1 MCKTMVC
8 DRCTYILSDFNKVC
22 RDCCFLKCYVDSRGI
37 IYFVRSGIM
46 HKGFKTYYTKS
57 GDRKSREYEK
67 HLFQRSFAEAQS
79 ALNATAR
86 ERKWSVFYGASPA
99 DWSTVV

>member
-8 DRCTYILSDFNKVC
+8 DRCTYILSDFKKVC
-22 RDCCFLKCYVDSRGI
+22 RNCCFLKCYIDSRGT
-37 IYFVRSGIM
+37 IYFVRPGIV
-46 HKGFKTYYTKS
+46 HKGFKTYYIKS
-57 GDRKSREYEK
+57 GDRKPREYEK
-67 HLFQRSFAEAQS
+67 HSFQHSFAEAQS

-86 ERKWSVFYGASPA
+86 ERKWLVFNGTSPA